1 MIQVRVKFACF
12 VTLLSVVCQSL
23 GQAPPPSP
31 GGGQGY
37 FEVTYSGGAWSSTGE
52 AGTVVGTYG
61 PEQQENWGGGLQRA
75 AEPGILR
82 LWSWDLASRVALERS
97 PLLSLGTT
105 KGIRLTSPRPWP

>member
-61 PEQQENWGGGLQRA
+61 PEQQENWGGGGFNGR
-75 AEPGILR
+75 R
-82 LWSWDLASRVALERS
+82 SRGS
-97 PLLSLGTT
+97 SGYGLGTWLRELLWNDHRYFHLEQRRES
-105 KGIRLTSPRPWP
+105 G